1 MSLAAVTLTA
11 VTLADVSLA
20 AATLAAVTL
29 AAATLAA
36 VTPAAVTRCSNR
48 PGRLRSIL
56 FDTRVGLYLK
66 NDTFS
71 PGWCQIPVPTDVS
84 TQNRC
89 VSRGF

>member
-48 PGRLRSIL
+48 PGRLKSIL
-56 FDTRVGLYLK
+56 FDRIVFEKQYFQNDLSTRILK
-66 NDTFS
+66 KN
-71 PGWCQIPVPTDVS
+71 
-84 TQNRC
+84 
-89 VSRGF
+89 

>member
-36 VTPAAVTRCSNR
+36 VTLAAVTRCSNR
-48 PGRLRSIL
+48 PGRLKSIL
-56 FDTRVGLYLK
+56 FDRIVLK